1 MSTRALRHVGLV
13 ALAAFFTVPAGA
25 DAAGETF
32 GRDIAPIL
40 NRSCVGCHRPGEA
53 APMSLIGYENVRPW
67 VRSIRQKVAARQ
79 MPPWSADSHRSV
91 KFRNDPTLSQAE
103 IDAREVVDAGA
114 PLG

>member
-1 MSTRALRHVGLV
+1 
-13 ALAAFFTVPAGA
+13 
-25 DAAGETF
+25 
-32 GRDIAPIL
+32 
-40 NRSCVGCHRPGEA
+40 
-53 APMSLIGYENVRPW
+53 MSLIGYENVRPW